1 MTTAITRLHIT
12 PFTPDLL
19 PSVLPASLQSSATD
33 ISFHTLPTFPENNY
47 GYVSLPTM
55 EADKIKK
62 KLHGSIL
69 KGKKFKVE
77 TARPEKK
84 RDKDEN
90 EPADGEP
97 VSSSKK
103 KSSKKRKAENGVL
116 DGHELPAGRKVK
128 RAWTE
133 SADGK
138 QERRKEEKKQRKEE
152 KKAKAQIKSKYSE
165 KDECL
170 FRTQVPPNK
179 SSIVDE
185 KQEKK
190 SKKKKKP
197 AKEVV
202 VHEFENTVTHPS
214 FLRSG
219 TEGTAPAATF
229 EEGKGWLDDSGNVK
243 EVANDRIKSSQYRPG
258 QVPGAKEKKKPK
270 SQKSAKEP
278 KPVEKEEFESEDWT
292 SSSGSS
298 SDDGDSESEESAV
311 GSSDKSSSPEQTE
324 GKQNEDEQ
332 SHSKTTSLDQDES
345 PAETD
350 QSQQLLTEIH
360 PLESIFK
367 RPASEASENKSAA
380 ESNAPF
386 SFFGND
392 DIESDEEPTGPAEP
406 HTPFGK
412 KDLENREQRSA
423 APTPDTGLV
432 GRTINWNDSEVD
444 AMDDES
450 SIDTPASG
458 KAGAEGE
465 ETEFANW
472 FWENRGDNNRAWKKR
487 RREAAKEERQR
498 ENRRKGMKGRS

>member
-1 MTTAITRLHIT
+1 MTTATTRLHIT
-12 PFTPDLL
+12 PLTPDLL

-84 RDKDEN
+84 RDRDEN
-90 EPADGEP
+90 EPGAGEP
-97 VSSSKK
+97 DSSSKK
-103 KSSKKRKAENGVL
+103 KSSKKRRAENGVL
-116 DGHELPAGRKVK
+116 DGQELPEGRKVK

-133 SADGK
+133 SAEEK

-152 KKAKAQIKSKYSE
+152 KKAKAQVKSKYSE

-179 SSIVDE
+179 SSIADE
-185 KQEKK
+185 KQDKK
-190 SKKKKKP
+190 SKKKKP

-243 EVANDRIKSSQYRPG
+243 ETASDRIKSSQYRPG
-258 QVPGAKEKKKPK
+258 QVPGAKEKKKSK
-270 SQKSAKEP
+270 SQKSAKKS
-278 KPVEKEEFESEDWT
+278 KPVEKEESESEDWT

-298 SDDGDSESEESAV
+298 SDDSDSESEGSAL
-311 GSSDKSSSPEQTE
+311 GSSDKSHKQTE
-324 GKQNEDEQ
+324 DKQNENQQ

-345 PAETD
+345 SAETSE
-350 QSQQLLTEIH
+350 QPSTEVH

-367 RPASEASENKSAA
+367 RPAPDSSENKPAA
-380 ESNAPF
+380 EPNASF

-392 DIESDEEPTGPAEP
+392 DIESDEEHTGPVEP

-432 GRTINWNDSEVD
+432 GRTINWNDSEAD

-458 KAGAEGE
+458 KTGAGGE
-465 ETEFANW
+465 ETEFAKW
-472 FWENRGDNNRAWKKR
+472 FWENRGDNNRAWKRR

>member
-1 MTTAITRLHIT
+1 MTTATTRLHIT
-12 PFTPDLL
+12 PLTPDLL
-19 PSVLPASLQSSATD
+19 PLVLPASLQSSATD

-84 RDKDEN
+84 RDRDEN
-90 EPADGEP
+90 EPGDGEP
-97 VSSSKK
+97 DPSSKK
-103 KSSKKRKAENGVL
+103 KGSKKRRAENGVL
-116 DGHELPAGRKVK
+116 DGQELPEGRKVK

-133 SADGK
+133 SAEGK

-152 KKAKAQIKSKYSE
+152 KKAKAQVKSKYSE

-179 SSIVDE
+179 SSIADE
-185 KQEKK
+185 KQDKK
-190 SKKKKKP
+190 SKKKKP

-219 TEGTAPAATF
+219 AEGTAPAATF

-243 EVANDRIKSSQYRPG
+243 ETASDRIKSSQYRPG
-258 QVPGAKEKKKPK
+258 QVPGAKGKKKSK
-270 SQKSAKEP
+270 SQKSAKKS
-278 KPVEKEEFESEDWT
+278 KPVEKEESESEDWT

-298 SDDGDSESEESAV
+298 SDDSDSESEGSAL
-311 GSSDKSSSPEQTE
+311 GSPDKSHEQTAD
-324 GKQNEDEQ
+324 KQNENQQ

-345 PAETD
+345 SAETNE
-350 QSQQLLTEIH
+350 QSSTEVH

-367 RPASEASENKSAA
+367 RSAPDSSENKPAA
-380 ESNAPF
+380 EPNAPF

-392 DIESDEEPTGPAEP
+392 DIESDEEPTGPVGP

-432 GRTINWNDSEVD
+432 DRTINWNDSEAD

-450 SIDTPASG
+450 SIDTPATG
-458 KAGAEGE
+458 KAGVEGE
-465 ETEFANW
+465 ETEFAKW
-472 FWENRGDNNRAWKKR
+472 FWENRGDNNRAWKRR

>member
-1 MTTAITRLHIT
+1 MTTATTRLHIT

-33 ISFHTLPTFPENNY
+33 ISFHSLPTFPENNY

-84 RDKDEN
+84 RDMDGN
-90 EPADGEP
+90 EPGDVEP
-97 VSSSKK
+97 ESSSKK

-116 DGHELPAGRKVK
+116 DGQELPAGRKVK

-133 SADGK
+133 SAEGK

-152 KKAKAQIKSKYSE
+152 KKAKAQVKSKYSE

-170 FRTQVPPNK
+170 FRTQVPANK

-185 KQEKK
+185 KQDKK
-190 SKKKKKP
+190 LKKKKKP

-219 TEGTAPAATF
+219 TEGTAPASTF

-243 EVANDRIKSSQYRPG
+243 EAASDRIKSSQFRPG
-258 QVPGAKEKKKPK
+258 QVPGAKEKKKSK
-270 SQKSAKEP
+270 SQKSAKQS
-278 KPVEKEEFESEDWT
+278 KPVEKEESESEDWT
-292 SSSGSS
+292 SSGGSS
-298 SDDGDSESEESAV
+298 SDDSDSESEESAL
-311 GSSDKSSSPEQTE
+311 GSSDKSSSHEQTE
-324 GKQNEDEQ
+324 DKQSENQQ
-332 SHSKTTSLDQDES
+332 SHANTTSLEQDES
-345 PAETD
+345 SVETNQ
-350 QSQQLLTEIH
+350 QSSTEVH

-367 RPASEASENKSAA
+367 RPAPDSSENKPAA

-386 SFFGND
+386 SFFEND
-392 DIESDEEPTGPAEP
+392 DIESDEEPTGPVEP

-432 GRTINWNDSEVD
+432 GRTINWNDSEAEAD

-450 SIDTPASG
+450 SIDTPASS
-458 KAGAEGE
+458 KAGAEGD
-465 ETEFANW
+465 ETEFAKW
-472 FWENRGDNNRAWKKR
+472 FWENRGDNNRAWKRR

>member
-1 MTTAITRLHIT
+1 MTTATTRLHIT
-12 PFTPDLL
+12 PLTPDLL

-84 RDKDEN
+84 RDRDEN
-90 EPADGEP
+90 DPGDGEP
-97 VSSSKK
+97 DSSSKK
-103 KSSKKRKAENGVL
+103 KSSKKRRAENGVL
-116 DGHELPAGRKVK
+116 NGQELPEGRKVK

-133 SADGK
+133 SAEGK

-152 KKAKAQIKSKYSE
+152 KKAKAQVKSKYSE

-185 KQEKK
+185 KQDKK
-190 SKKKKKP
+190 LKKKKP

-243 EVANDRIKSSQYRPG
+243 EAASDRIKSSQYKPG
-258 QVPGAKEKKKPK
+258 QVPGAKEKKKSK
-270 SQKSAKEP
+270 SQKSAKKS
-278 KPVEKEEFESEDWT
+278 KPVEKEESESEDWT

-298 SDDGDSESEESAV
+298 SDDSDSESEGSAL
-311 GSSDKSSSPEQTE
+311 GSSDKSHEQTE
-324 GKQNEDEQ
+324 DKHNENQQ

-345 PAETD
+345 SVETSE
-350 QSQQLLTEIH
+350 QPSTEVH

-367 RPASEASENKSAA
+367 RPAPDSSENKPAA
-380 ESNAPF
+380 EPNASF

-392 DIESDEEPTGPAEP
+392 DIESDEEPTGPVEP

-432 GRTINWNDSEVD
+432 GRTINWNDSEAD

-458 KAGAEGE
+458 KTGAGGE
-465 ETEFANW
+465 ETGFAKW
-472 FWENRGDNNRAWKKR
+472 FWENRGDNNRAWKRR
-487 RREAAKEERQR
+487 RREVAKEERQR